1 MTSSDFI
8 ALMAQ
13 VRALSPQEK
22 AALREAL
29 GIPVTQLVADKKQ
42 EHAEWYIGKMNEILG
57 HDVRS
62 NSRNQVLVYARCVLA
77 YTLRREKYTWQEIG
91 RLLGGKNHAT
101 IINNYNLMQDALTFP
116 RQYADLMHIYNKFK
130 TAIENDGK

>member
-29 GIPVTQLVADKKQ
+29 GIPVTQLVADRKK
-42 EHAEWYIGKMNEILG
+42 EHAEGYIAKMNAILDF
-57 HDVRS
+57 DVRS
-62 NSRNQVLVYARCVLA
+62 NRRDRALVYARSVLA
-77 YTLRREKYTWQEIG
+77 YVLRREKYTWQEIG
-91 RLLGGKNHAT
+91 GLLGGKNHAT

-116 RQYADLMHIYNKFK
+116 RQYSDLIHIYNKFK